1 MQVRHGAT
9 ALPGRN
15 ALSKLW
21 MRCASGGCYQRNSR
35 GGTQAYR
42 QRSCNAL
49 LFSVLVMT
57 QEEREQMDH
66 LCRSIQSEKDPR
78 RFTELVKQ
86 LNDLLEQTHPRIES
100 KKEEE
105 ER

>member
-1 MQVRHGAT
+1 
-9 ALPGRN
+9 
-15 ALSKLW
+15 
-21 MRCASGGCYQRNSR
+21 
-35 GGTQAYR
+35 
-42 QRSCNAL
+42 
-49 LFSVLVMT
+49 
-57 QEEREQMDH
+57 MDH

>member
-1 MQVRHGAT
+1 
-9 ALPGRN
+9 
-15 ALSKLW
+15 
-21 MRCASGGCYQRNSR
+21 
-35 GGTQAYR
+35 
-42 QRSCNAL
+42 
-49 LFSVLVMT
+49 MT